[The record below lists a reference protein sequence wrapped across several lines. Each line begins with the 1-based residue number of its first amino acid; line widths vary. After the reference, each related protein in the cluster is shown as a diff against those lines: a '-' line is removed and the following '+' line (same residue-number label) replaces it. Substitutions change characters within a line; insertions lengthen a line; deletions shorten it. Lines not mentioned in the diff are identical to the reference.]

1 MPFIPMLEK
10 AAKQIAV
17 PFAASKTK
25 NPGSLLPVGCAL
37 TLAGLVAA
45 CQPVTLGGPGY
56 SNPSATGLQTP
67 SVAQPTGE
75 VLGAGSV
82 RVALLTPSSAAGQ
95 FGKAGQ
101 SIRNAAAMALQ
112 DYSSADLQVIV
123 KDVGQDQA
131 AAQAARALAEGA
143 QLVIGPMR
151 SAQVKS
157 AGSVLKPAGVP
168 MLAFTTDTGV
178 AARGVYLINFT
189 PENDVD
195 RMVSYAASKGNRAF
209 AALLPNTPY
218 GAVVE
223 ASLRQ
228 SAARHGVRI
237 LAIEKYNS
245 GGKADPFSLQTAAE
259 KLGEIK
265 SQIDSIYIPE
275 GIAAVPATQLLA
287 GQGIRAKDLQFLG
300 SGQWDQA
307 SVSREPM
314 LRGSWYPAPPA
325 SLRNLDGRTIGFE
338 SFANRYS
345 QQYGERP
352 PRVAA
357 LSYDAVILA
366 AALVAQGGERRF
378 AHETL
383 TDAQGFIGFG
393 DGFFRFRPDGTSQRA
408 LGIMEIT
415 NSGTKL
421 VDNAPMSAANLPN

>member
-1 MPFIPMLEK
+1 MRFKPMLEK
-10 AAKQIAV
+10 AANQIAAPLSASSKRSAV
-17 PFAASKTK
+17 RAGAA
-25 NPGSLLPVGCAL
+25 VA
-37 TLAGLVAA
+37 LAGIVTA

-56 SNPSATGLQTP
+56 STRPTPGVNPP
-67 SVAQPTGE
+67 VIAQPTGE
-75 VLGAGSV
+75 VLGSGSV
-82 RVALLTPSSAAGQ
+82 RVALLTPSSAPGQ

-131 AAQAARALAEGA
+131 ALQASKALAEGA

-151 SAQVKS
+151 SAQVKT
-157 AGSVLKPAGVP
+157 AGTVLKPAGVP

-195 RMVSYAASKGNRAF
+195 RMISYAASKGKRSI
-209 AALLPNTPY
+209 AAMLPATPY
-218 GAVVE
+218 GSVVE

-228 SAARHGVRI
+228 TAARNGVRI
-237 LAIEKYNS
+237 LAIEKYKS

-265 SQIDSIYIPE
+265 NQIDAMYIPE
-275 GIAAVPATQLLA
+275 GVAAVPATQLLA
-287 GQGIRAKDLQFLG
+287 GQGIRANKIQFLG
-300 SGQWDQA
+300 SGQWDNA

-314 LRGSWYPAPPA
+314 LRGAWYPAPPA
-325 SLRNLDGRTIGFE
+325 SLRNLDGRTIGFDV
-338 SFANRYS
+338 FANRYT

-357 LSYDAVILA
+357 LAYDAVILS
-366 AALVAQGGERRF
+366 AALVAQAGERRF

-383 TDAQGFIGFG
+383 TDPQGFIGFG
-393 DGFFRFRPDGTSQRA
+393 DGFFRFRPDGTSQRS
-408 LGIMEIT
+408 LGIKEIT
-415 NSGTKL
+415 TSGAKL
-421 VDNAPMSAANLPN
+421 IENAPMSAAGLPN

>member
-1 MPFIPMLEK
+1 MRFKPMLEK
-10 AAKQIAV
+10 AANQIAAPLSASSKRSAV
-17 PFAASKTK
+17 RAGAAM
-25 NPGSLLPVGCAL
+25 A
-37 TLAGLVAA
+37 LAGIVAA

-56 SNPSATGLQTP
+56 STQPTPGVNPPAI
-67 SVAQPTGE
+67 AQPTGE
-75 VLGAGSV
+75 VLGAGTV
-82 RVALLTPSSAAGQ
+82 RVALLTPASAPGQ

-131 AAQAARALAEGA
+131 ALQASKALAEGA

-151 SAQVKS
+151 SAQVKT
-157 AGSVLKPAGVP
+157 AGTVLKPAGVP

-195 RMVSYAASKGNRAF
+195 RMISYAASKGKRSI
-209 AALLPNTPY
+209 AAMLPATPY
-218 GAVVE
+218 GSVVE

-228 SAARHGVRI
+228 AAARNGVRI
-237 LAIEKYNS
+237 LAIEKYKS

-265 SQIDSIYIPE
+265 SQIDAMYIPE
-275 GIAAVPATQLLA
+275 GVAAVPATQLLA
-287 GQGIRAKDLQFLG
+287 GQGIRANKIQFLG
-300 SGQWDQA
+300 SGQWDHA

-314 LRGSWYPAPPA
+314 LRGAWYPAPPA
-325 SLRNLDGRTIGFE
+325 SLRNLDGRTIGFDV
-338 SFANRYS
+338 FANRYS

-357 LSYDAVILA
+357 LAYDAVILS

-383 TDAQGFIGFG
+383 TDPQGFIGFG
-393 DGFFRFRPDGTSQRA
+393 DGFFRFRPDGTSQRS
-408 LGIMEIT
+408 LGIKEIT
-415 NSGTKL
+415 TSGAKL
-421 VDNAPMSAANLPN
+421 IENAPMSAAGLPN